1 MKRRWTI
8 ALRCLPLCLLA
19 VVLWREKPWTVAL
32 SATAPWAVTAS
43 ILLNLAVF
51 LPLKAARWR
60 VALIEPPPYR
70 QVLAATIEGLLA
82 SIAIGFGSG
91 DMVRSARLRRPG
103 GLPEANQIAVDYAS
117 SLAERG
123 AEVFALGIL
132 VFAAALVTDLGAL
145 ALALSGLAVAGYLAV
160 LAVVFALIAT
170 ACGSSNPLGGGE
182 ISGDL
187 KSIKVGSADFTESK
201 IIAEL
206 YAQALEANGFTV
218 TRQFGIGSRET
229 YIPAVQDHSIDLI
242 PEYTGNLLQ
251 YFDKETPATTPDAVL
266 LGLLKTLPGDLSI
279 LYPSP
284 AEDKDTLAVT
294 GATAQRLNL
303 KSIADLATHSAE
315 VKVGAPSEFQTRV
328 TGLVGLKDKY
338 GLDIAPANF
347 IAISDGGGPATVKA
361 LTGNTVT
368 SANIF
373 STSPSIEQN
382 KLVVLEDPKNVFL
395 AANVV
400 PLVAS
405 QKMSN
410 ELKSVLDAVSAKLTT
425 EALID
430 LNTSVEGNKGID
442 PDEAAEKWI
451 KDNGFDKP
459 VQK

>member
-1 MKRRWTI
+1 MSSGMSKTHMWYL
-8 ALRCLPLCLLA
+8 ALLA
-19 VVLWREKPWTVAL
+19 AVL
-32 SATAPWAVTAS
+32 
-43 ILLNLAVF
+43 
-51 LPLKAARWR
+51 
-60 VALIEPPPYR
+60 
-70 QVLAATIEGLLA
+70 
-82 SIAIGFGSG
+82 
-91 DMVRSARLRRPG
+91 
-103 GLPEANQIAVDYAS
+103 
-117 SLAERG
+117 
-123 AEVFALGIL
+123 
-132 VFAAALVTDLGAL
+132 ALVTA
-145 ALALSGLAVAGYLAV
+145 
-160 LAVVFALIAT
+160 

-266 LGLLKTLPGDLSI
+266 LGLLKALPGDLSI

-294 GATAQRLNL
+294 AATAQRWNL
-303 KSIADLATHSAE
+303 KSIADLATHSEE

-338 GLDIAPANF
+338 GLEIAPANF

-368 SANIF
+368 AANIF

-405 QKMSN
+405 QKMSSQ
-410 ELKSVLDAVSAKLTT
+410 LKTVLDAVSAKLTT
-425 EALID
+425 EALIAM
-430 LNTSVEGNKGID
+430 NTAVEGNQGID